1 MTLITMSEEHVC
13 DDDGHDARVERIG
26 GDGDD
31 DDDDMDCDGDGD
43 ADGYIYSGLSWT
55 AHLPR

>member
-13 DDDGHDARVERIG
+13 DDDGHDARVEQIG
-26 GDGDD
+26 G

-55 AHLPR
+55 THLPR

>member
-1 MTLITMSEEHVC
+1 MSEEHVC

-31 DDDDMDCDGDGD
+31 DDDDDMDCDGDGD

-55 AHLPR
+55 THLPR